1 MKAFTLMKRGELV
14 ITFDETEVAPA
25 YMGAVE
31 FTISQSVTGNLE

>member
-1 MKAFTLMKRGELV
+1 MKAFTLMKKVNLA

-31 FTISQSVTGNLE
+31 FTIPQSVTGNFK